1 MTKTNNK
8 KQAADAAKARKVLKA
23 RHVAYVCAEIER
35 HRNPEGK
42 IPWGVV
48 QKVYSKHKELLS
60 WLTLDL
66 VKKGLQKR
74 KGNVTNVIN
83 TTTSI
88 SDLTNPTFDNSNQE
102 SNEQALFPPMD
113 ISITH
118 EEEDLPTE
126 TSKAKGGRP
135 KGTTIKASIEKEAKT
150 DALIMDIASC
160 WSEKVE
166 EKAQE
171 KIRMK
176 KNELDDLINSKKQ
189 EHGLTDVEVKK
200 KAIQMRTYRK
210 RLLVA
215 RHPGPSSPMKPVED
229 YIVSIL
235 NQMAPMRQSLC
246 VSEGLALANAL
257 IEGTEWEEKVVEFKK
272 KRGWKELD
280 KNGNKKQGKRPKRER
295 GRKKRTSRRDRTS
308 PNARN
313 RSGQCRS

>member
-1 MTKTNNK
+1 
-8 KQAADAAKARKVLKA
+8 
-23 RHVAYVCAEIER
+23 
-35 HRNPEGK
+35 
-42 IPWGVV
+42 
-48 QKVYSKHKELLS
+48 
-60 WLTLDL
+60 
-66 VKKGLQKR
+66 
-74 KGNVTNVIN
+74 VTNVIN

-235 NQMAPMRQSLC
+235 NQMAHMRQSLC

-280 KNGNKKQGKRPKRER
+280 KNGNKKQGKRPKREK